1 MLWLT
6 GHAAASKVLSPDRAH
21 SSHVGHFKPAVQVTY
36 TSFMVQ
42 SRAWDIRVFWEII
55 HPETA

>member
-21 SSHVGHFKPAVQVTY
+21 SSHMGHFKPALQVTCIAL
-36 TSFMVQ
+36 MVK

-55 HPETA
+55 HLERD